1 MKEFVRLA
9 WANKAFRDAKA
20 KSRGTRAKSWRDGE
34 FLFHSRHV
42 PPQFSPPLFLLLIRF
57 SSFPSLLP
65 TPPSLCSFSSPSP
78 CSSSP
83 FAAVHFSRNKN
94 IWNMSQV
101 RLLFGAL
108 GRCLPSLLPLVQ
120 LTNLFVMISSLG
132 SNPPCRWIVNFDVD
146 FMDGLVLAALV
157 AAHVPFVVSR
167 NKSLQPVILPTLS

>member
-9 WANKAFRDAKA
+9 WASKPFRDAKA

-34 FLFHSRHV
+34 FLFHSRHI
-42 PPQFSPPLFLLLIRF
+42 PPHFPPPLFLLLFRF
-57 SSFPSLLP
+57 SSFPSTHSP
-65 TPPSLCSFSSPSP
+65 FSIPFFSPSP

-94 IWNMSQV
+94 IWNMSPV